1 MLFLNKFPR
10 HCLWRPCD
18 LHAEHPTCSEVPFTL
33 RRRDLKKNLD
43 VSLWKRIK
51 CFSFIIRRRNL
62 KTNNDRRFWIC
73 VWGQLSQGDRTIIVT
88 TQFSKSFVFK
98 ILSVHTNTKI
108 RRFEIPLVWKP
119 FSKSLLKCSFNF
131 QDSVVSSRFFSLCL
145 IHIRDSIFCH
155 KYSIFL
161 ELKYSALLIYEWKV
175 IVDILCCSITS
186 KKCCTEN

>member
-1 MLFLNKFPR
+1 MIWTSQLF
-10 HCLWRPCD
+10 WGSV
-18 LHAEHPTCSEVPFTL
+18 HPTPEGF
-33 RRRDLKKNLD
+33 KK
-43 VSLWKRIK
+43 KPGG
-51 CFSFIIRRRNL
+51 FAL
-62 KTNNDRRFWIC
+62 KTYQMFFVYNTPEKFENE
-73 VWGQLSQGDRTIIVT
+73 QLPEILNLCLRT
-88 TQFSKSFVFK
+88 TQSGRS
-98 ILSVHTNTKI
+98 HNYRDNTIFEKL
-108 RRFEIPLVWKP
+108 RFQNPFCPHEHENTAFWKP

-131 QDSVVSSRFFSLCL
+131 QDSVVSSRLIFSLCL